1 MKRRHIETLVFSAVI
16 IGVAGLAALFIKSPS
31 RSANTGWTTEAAAI
45 VQEEAPANLVE
56 LRFTGRGNTQLCLL
70 ERKDGQKAQI
80 YLDNSPSGDP
90 LLFTA
95 GKTGATWT
103 VSDFLDM
110 SRPAAIAVD
119 DFHQLVHDCLSQADE
134 AFERRSEAH
143 QKENEASWAR
153 AAQDRAEGHPHRL
166 ATAQTAPV
174 SDSDLNTALSNT
186 IAVVATRLLEVN
198 RKMGGITDP
207 TVDSAAHKDAHEDAI
222 KHSVEEDFST
232 APDASN

>member
-1 MKRRHIETLVFSAVI
+1 MKRRHIDAAVFSAVI
-16 IGVAGLAALFIKSPS
+16 IGVAGLAALVIKSPS
-31 RSANTGWTTEAAAI
+31 QPASTSWTAEAAAI

-80 YLDNSPSGDP
+80 YLDNSASGDP

-103 VSDFLDM
+103 VSDFLDR
-110 SRPAAIAVD
+110 SRPGAIAAD
-119 DFHQLVHDCLSQADE
+119 DFHQLVHDCLSQSDE
-134 AFERRSEAH
+134 AFERQSEAR

-166 ATAQTAPV
+166 ETAQTSPLSA
-174 SDSDLNTALSNT
+174 SDLNTALSNT
-186 IAVVATRLLEVN
+186 MAVVATRLLDVN
-198 RKMGGITDP
+198 RKMAGITDQ
-207 TVDSAAHKDAHEDAI
+207 TADSAAHRNTHEGALKDDEDD
-222 KHSVEEDFST
+222 SST